1 MEDEDLL
8 ELTEDLSVGDVLE
21 SREELVRILTE
32 QGITNDQ
39 VLIKRLMNW
48 KFDQADL

>member
-32 QGITNDQ
+32 
-39 VLIKRLMNW
+39 
-48 KFDQADL
+48 